1 MSSEATDGNAAR
13 NCCGCVRIPMMAI
26 SRSEVMAISAERSE
40 GRNTRVR
47 QGVEKEERRQVPVG
61 SARVTFSTGS
71 SALFV
76 LPCAPLNAASRRCWG
91 AFEPA

>member
-1 MSSEATDGNAAR
+1 MRPAIVGDAL
-13 NCCGCVRIPMMAI
+13 RIPMMSI
-26 SRSEVMAISAERSE
+26 IRSEVMAISAERSE

-61 SARVTFSTGS
+61 SARVTISTRS

-76 LPCAPLNAASRRCWG
+76 LPCAPSTPLRVDVGERSSPHR
-91 AFEPA
+91 